1 MELEDSPGADAAPDP
16 GERAGRRWRARRWH
30 GALLVLAGVLGGCA
44 GVVFSLADDPAA
56 EAPGGAAAADAPAR
70 YVFVAGLAYDGTPEP
85 PPTPTPTPTPPPA
98 RLQSAQGV
106 RLWSDGDSTSYF
118 MTVALLAGW
127 SALGG
132 VPVRGAD
139 YKISSGLMRPD
150 FFDWPAYLAAEMAR
164 YDPDVVVFMVGANDA
179 NQVRSTEEYG
189 ARVGAVMDLLYRPGR
204 TVVWVGQPNMGRA
217 DLAASVPRINA
228 VFAEQAAARPWVL
241 YLDTWALTSAP
252 DGSYAAAL
260 PDEHGTLQVV
270 RVSDG
275 VHFTPA
281 GGRRLALAVI
291 AALFEPGR

>member
-1 MELEDSPGADAAPDP
+1 MEEPPVGEAAPAP
-16 GERAGRRWRARRWH
+16 GGRPRQRWRARRWH
-30 GALLVLAGVLGGCA
+30 GMLLVLAGVLGGCA
-44 GVVFSLADDPAA
+44 GVVLSLADDRAA
-56 EAPGGAAAADAPAR
+56 EAPAAAAAPAPR
-70 YVFVAGLAYDGTPEP
+70 QVLVAGLAFDGTPEP

-98 RLQSAQGV
+98 RLRTAEGV

-118 MTVALLAGW
+118 MTVALFAEW

-132 VPVRGAD
+132 LPVRGAD

-179 NQVRSTEEYG
+179 NQVRSAEEYG

-204 TVVWVGQPNMGRA
+204 TVVWMGQPNMGRA
-217 DLAASVPRINA
+217 DLAASVPRLNA
-228 VFAEQAAARPWVL
+228 IFAAEAGARPWVL
-241 YLDTWALTSAP
+241 YLDSWALTSAA
-252 DGSYAAAL
+252 DGSYAPAL
-260 PDEHGTLQVV
+260 PDETGALQVI

>member
-1 MELEDSPGADAAPDP
+1 M
-16 GERAGRRWRARRWH
+16 
-30 GALLVLAGVLGGCA
+30 
-44 GVVFSLADDPAA
+44 
-56 EAPGGAAAADAPAR
+56 
-70 YVFVAGLAYDGTPEP
+70 FVAGLAFDGTPEP

-98 RLQSAQGV
+98 RLASAEGV
-106 RLWSDGDSTSYF
+106 RIWSDGDSTSYF
-118 MTVALLAGW
+118 LTVALFREWA
-127 SALGG
+127 ALGG

-179 NQVRSTEEYG
+179 NQVRSAEVYAE
-189 ARVGAVMDLLYRPGR
+189 RVGAVMDLLWRPGR
-204 TVVWVGQPNMGRA
+204 VVVWVGQPNMGRP

-228 VFAEQAAARPWVL
+228 IFQEQAALRPWVL
-241 YLDTWALTSAP
+241 YLDTWALTSTPA
-252 DGSYAAAL
+252 GAYAEAL
-260 PDEHGTLQVV
+260 PNAEGVLEVI